1 MSDTEEVAAL
11 KAKVKQLQE
20 TLSKVG
26 QKTAKISQ
34 KEKNA
39 QAMAGGK
46 GDATVGGTGAKQPFS
61 KQAEKGERI
70 DVANSAQAILVA

>member
-26 QKTAKISQ
+26 QKTTKISQ

-39 QAMAGGK
+39 QAVAGGK
-46 GDATVGGTGAKQPFS
+46 GDTSGGGTGGKQSGS
-61 KQAEKGERI
+61 KQGEKGE
-70 DVANSAQAILVA
+70 NSKG